1 MDASSEALHRI
12 SAKRIPRWNA
22 QMPKGLGRISPEPV
36 NEANPLKVV
45 YFPSCIARNM
55 GPARDERCAPL
66 PEVTVRVLRK
76 AGYEVIFPPDM
87 GGLCCGQAF
96 ESKGF
101 VAQAD
106 AKSAE
111 LEEALLKATRN
122 GELPV
127 LCDTSPCLKR
137 MKDVLDPRLKFFD
150 PSVFVLEFLQDKLSF
165 SRRDKSVALHVTCT
179 ARKMGLEGKLL
190 ELAGKCAAKVVVPE
204 DIFCCGFA
212 GDKGFSTPELNAS
225 ALKTLAGK
233 VQDCTEGYSTSRTC
247 EIGLALHGG
256 IPYRN
261 ILYLVD
267 ECTV

>member
-1 MDASSEALHRI
+1 MPGGISRI
-12 SAKRIPRWNA
+12 RHAK
-22 QMPKGLGRISPEPV
+22 V
-36 NEANPLKVV
+36 NEGNPLKVV

-55 GPARDERCAPL
+55 GPSRCEKIRPL
-66 PEVTVRVLRK
+66 PETTARVLRK
-76 AGYEVIFPPDM
+76 AGYEVIFPENM
-87 GGLCCGQAF
+87 AALCCGQAF

-106 AKSAE
+106 VKSAQ
-111 LEEALLKATRN
+111 LEEALLTASRN
-122 GELPV
+122 GALLV

-137 MKDVLDPRLKFFD
+137 MQEVLDPRLRIYD
-150 PSVFVLEFLQDKLSF
+150 PSVFVLEFLQDKLTF
-165 SRRDKSVALHVTCT
+165 TKKDTRVALHVTCT
-179 ARKMGLEGKLL
+179 SRKLGLEGKLL
-190 ELAGKCAAKVVVPE
+190 ELAQKCAAKVVVPE

-212 GDKGFSTPELNAS
+212 GDKGFSVPELNAS

-233 VQDCTEGYSTSRTC
+233 IEDCTEGYSTSRTC

-267 ECTV
+267 ECTG

>member
-1 MDASSEALHRI
+1 
-12 SAKRIPRWNA
+12 
-22 QMPKGLGRISPEPV
+22 
-36 NEANPLKVV
+36 
-45 YFPSCIARNM
+45 M
-55 GPARDERCAPL
+55 GPARGERIEPL
-66 PEVTVRVLRK
+66 PQVTARILRK
-76 AGYEVIFPPDM
+76 AGYEVIFPENM

-101 VAQAD
+101 PAQAD

-111 LEEALLKATRN
+111 LEEALLKASRG

-137 MKDVLDPRLKFFD
+137 MQDVLDPRLKLHD
-150 PSVFVLEFLQDKLSF
+150 PSLFVLEFLQDRLSF
-165 SRRDKSVALHVTCT
+165 SRKDKRVALHVTCT
-179 ARKMGLEGKLL
+179 SRKMGLEGKLL
-190 ELAGKCAAKVVVPE
+190 ELARKCAARVVVPE
-204 DIFCCGFA
+204 DVFCCGFA
-212 GDKGFSTPELNAS
+212 GDKGFSVPELNAS

-233 VQDCTEGYSTSRTC
+233 VQDCSEGYSTSRTC

-267 ECTV
+267 ECTT

>member
-1 MDASSEALHRI
+1 
-12 SAKRIPRWNA
+12 
-22 QMPKGLGRISPEPV
+22 
-36 NEANPLKVV
+36 
-45 YFPSCIARNM
+45 
-55 GPARDERCAPL
+55 
-66 PEVTVRVLRK
+66 
-76 AGYEVIFPPDM
+76 
-87 GGLCCGQAF
+87 
-96 ESKGF
+96 

-111 LEEALLKATRN
+111 LEEALLAATRD

-137 MKDVLDPRLKFFD
+137 MKDTLDPRLKFLD
-150 PSVFVLEFLQDKLSF
+150 PSVFVLEHLQDKLRF
-165 SRRDKSVALHVTCT
+165 TRKDKTVALHVTCT

-225 ALKTLAGK
+225 ALKSLADK
-233 VQDCTEGYSTSRTC
+233 VRDCSEGYSTSRTC
-247 EIGLALHGG
+247 EVGLALHGG

-261 ILYLVD
+261 ILYLID
-267 ECTV
+267 ECTA